1 MVFIAY
7 EIRKKSFS
15 NTEQT
20 LYKKK
25 SHLILI
31 KIDKMIIKLQILT
44 LLGCAYGCG
53 NKPSHQP
60 EDLPV
65 LDEG

>member
-1 MVFIAY
+1 MNSLKEKFDY
-7 EIRKKSFS
+7 
-15 NTEQT
+15 
-20 LYKKK
+20 
-25 SHLILI
+25 ILI
-31 KIDKMIIKLQILT
+31 KNREMVLNFKILT